1 MSELKLYGY
10 WRSSATY
17 RVRLALEI
25 KQLSY
30 QQFPVDLIAQGGEQH
45 SEVFHQLNASELVPV
60 LVDGDFVLNQ
70 SLAIIEYLD
79 DHYPHPRLI
88 PVSGEA
94 KYRVLSLAHD
104 IAMDIHP
111 LNNLR
116 VLQYLSQNLA
126 VDEPKK
132 TQWYQHWIAVG
143 FRAIEEKLTISAGQ
157 YCIGDALSLADICLI
172 PQVYNAERFAVDM
185 SPYPNM
191 MRITNTL
198 RERADFHSA
207 APESCR

>member
-1 MSELKLYGY
+1 MSKLKLYGY

-17 RVRLALEI
+17 RVRLALAI
-25 KQLSY
+25 KQLNY
-30 QQFPVDLIAQGGEQH
+30 QQVAVDLIAQGGEQH

-60 LVDGDFVLNQ
+60 LVDGDLVLNQ

-79 DHYPHPRLI
+79 DRYPQARLI
-88 PVSGEA
+88 PVAGEA
-94 KYRVLSLAHD
+94 KYRVLALAHD

-126 VDEPKK
+126 VDESQKN
-132 TQWYQHWIAVG
+132 QWYQHWIAEG
-143 FRAIEEKLTISAGQ
+143 FRAIEEKLSVTAGQ
-157 YCIGDALSLADICLI
+157 YCIGDSLSLADVCLL

-185 SPYPNM
+185 SPYPTIR
-191 MRITNTL
+191 RITEML
-198 RERADFHSA
+198 RLRTDIHSA
-207 APESCR
+207 TPENCR

>member
-1 MSELKLYGY
+1 MSKLKLYGY

-17 RVRLALEI
+17 RVRLALAI
-25 KQLSY
+25 KQLNY
-30 QQFPVDLIAQGGEQH
+30 QQVAVDLIAQGGEQH

-60 LVDGDFVLNQ
+60 LVDGDLVLNQ

-79 DHYPHPRLI
+79 DRYPQARLI
-88 PVSGEA
+88 PVAGEA
-94 KYRVLSLAHD
+94 KYRVLALAHD

-126 VDEPKK
+126 VDESQKN
-132 TQWYQHWIAVG
+132 QWYQHWIAEG
-143 FRAIEEKLTISAGQ
+143 FRAIEEKLSVTAGQ
-157 YCIGDALSLADICLI
+157 YSIGDSLSLADVCLL

-185 SPYPNM
+185 SPYPTIR
-191 MRITNTL
+191 RITEML
-198 RERADFHSA
+198 RLRTDIHSA
-207 APESCR
+207 TPENCR

>member
-1 MSELKLYGY
+1 MSKLKLYGY

-17 RVRLALEI
+17 RVRLALAI
-25 KQLSY
+25 KQLNY
-30 QQFPVDLIAQGGEQH
+30 QQVAVDLIAQGGEQH

-60 LVDGDFVLNQ
+60 LVDGDLVLNQ

-79 DHYPHPRLI
+79 DRYPQARLT
-88 PVSGEA
+88 PVAGEA
-94 KYRVLSLAHD
+94 KYRVLALAHD

-126 VDEPKK
+126 VDELQKN
-132 TQWYQHWIAVG
+132 QWYQHWIAEG
-143 FRAIEEKLTISAGQ
+143 FRAIEEKLSVTAGQ
-157 YCIGDALSLADICLI
+157 YCIGDSLSLADVCLL

-185 SPYPNM
+185 SPYPTIR
-191 MRITNTL
+191 RITEML
-198 RERADFHSA
+198 RLRTDIHSA
-207 APESCR
+207 TPENCR